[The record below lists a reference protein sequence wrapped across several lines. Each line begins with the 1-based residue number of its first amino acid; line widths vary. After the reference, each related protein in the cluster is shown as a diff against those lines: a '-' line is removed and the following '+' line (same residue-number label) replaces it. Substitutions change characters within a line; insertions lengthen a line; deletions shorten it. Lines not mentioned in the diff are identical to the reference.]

1 LLKILLKL
9 FFIFFLLPVHA
20 FEIIR
25 DPVFEN
31 YFDFA
36 GSDNQKGN
44 NVFLIESSE
53 PNAFVFSNKI
63 FFTTELL
70 KLIKDED
77 ALRAIYFHELGHIK
91 KNHLG
96 SRKIKLENDKSIRKL
111 NNIFSIGLAI
121 LSKNPNLG
129 VASSLSLDKNLINNL
144 SKHSIRHEIEADD
157 FMINKIQEFDLNT
170 NGLINFF
177 KQLPDQKN
185 HYFQSHP
192 RPKERI
198 NILNKY
204 SIDKKETNS
213 LAFEWIKA
221 KYSKNSDINEF
232 NLFFSNLEKGITNN
246 DLLDGLI
253 DKSIVQYELYKK
265 GFLSDQSEQ
274 ILLNLMKINNNNYLK
289 IEFFNNS
296 LDSNLDKYYSSIE
309 KEKHNKSFQDE
320 YFYFWIMGK
329 FYNVL
334 EKYDLSN
341 FYFCQFFNLSRSI
354 DKSNF
359 YCNNYDINN
368 IPKTD
373 MSYAL
378 FK

>member
-1 LLKILLKL
+1 MLKILLKF

-25 DPVFEN
+25 DPVFES

-36 GSDNQKGN
+36 DSDNKNGN
-44 NVFLIESSE
+44 NVFLIKNSE

-63 FFTTELL
+63 FFTTELI
-70 KLIKDED
+70 KLIEDED

-96 SRKIKLENDKSIRKL
+96 SRKIRLENDKKIRKL
-111 NNIFSIGLAI
+111 NDIFSVGLAI

-129 VASSLSLDKNLINNL
+129 VASKLSLDKNLVNNF
-144 SKHSIRHEIEADD
+144 SKHSIRHEIEADN
-157 FMINKIQEFDLNT
+157 FMINKVEEFGLNT

-177 KQLPDQKN
+177 KRLPDQKN

-198 NILNKY
+198 NLLNKY
-204 SIDKKETNS
+204 SKGEKKNNS
-213 LAFEWIKA
+213 TTFEWIKA
-221 KYSKNSDINEF
+221 KYSKNSEIREF
-232 NLFFSNLEKGITNN
+232 NHFFLNLEKGITDNGLPN
-246 DLLDGLI
+246 GLI
-253 DKSIVQYELYKK
+253 DKSIIQYELYKK

-274 ILLNLMKINNNNYLK
+274 ILVNLMKINNNSYIKLEFYNTVIDSHLDEYYYL
-289 IEFFNNS
+289 
-296 LDSNLDKYYSSIE
+296 IE
-309 KEKHNKSFQDE
+309 KEKHNKSFQEE

-329 FYNVL
+329 FYDNL
-334 EKYDLSN
+334 EKYELSN
-341 FYFCQFFNLSRSI
+341 FYFCQFFQLSSSI

-373 MSYAL
+373 ISYAL

>member
-1 LLKILLKL
+1 MLKILLKL

-25 DPVFEN
+25 DPVFES

-36 GSDNQKGN
+36 DSDNKNGN
-44 NVFLIESSE
+44 NVFLIKNSE

-63 FFTTELL
+63 FFTTELI
-70 KLIKDED
+70 KLIEDED

-96 SRKIKLENDKSIRKL
+96 SRKIRLENDKKIRKL
-111 NNIFSIGLAI
+111 NDIFSVGLAI

-129 VASSLSLDKNLINNL
+129 VASKLSLDKNLVNNF
-144 SKHSIRHEIEADD
+144 SKHSIRHEIEADN
-157 FMINKIQEFDLNT
+157 FMINKVEEFGLNT

-177 KQLPDQKN
+177 KRLPDQKN

-198 NILNKY
+198 NLLNKY
-204 SIDKKETNS
+204 SKGEKKNNS
-213 LAFEWIKA
+213 TTFEWIKA
-221 KYSKNSDINEF
+221 KYSKNSEIREF
-232 NLFFSNLEKGITNN
+232 NHFFLNLEKGITDNGLPN
-246 DLLDGLI
+246 GLI
-253 DKSIVQYELYKK
+253 DKSIIQYELYKK

-274 ILLNLMKINNNNYLK
+274 ILVNLMKINNNSYIKLEFYNTVIDSHLDEYYYL
-289 IEFFNNS
+289 
-296 LDSNLDKYYSSIE
+296 IE
-309 KEKHNKSFQDE
+309 KEKHNKSFQEE

-329 FYNVL
+329 FYDNL
-334 EKYDLSN
+334 EKYELSN
-341 FYFCQFFNLSRSI
+341 FYFCQFFQLSSSI

-368 IPKTD
+368 IPKID